1 MTLKNFLRGALS
13 LWDVSQVLKDEV
25 FFRNH
30 ILVIGERQLDEV
42 LAAVLLFA
50 KEVNR

>member
-1 MTLKNFLRGALS
+1 MGCTSSLS
-13 LWDVSQVLKDEV
+13 HGLKDGV